1 VHHVAPVL
9 LQAVE
14 ALCQLLNSSCPLV
27 TLRVDVASREAAETI
42 AQALPSQ
49 HSLMHFMLGGNAP
62 EHVLSNIAAAVSA
75 NTVGKVQAAGRSSNS
90 PASTYTRHQQLSRT
104 PTQRL
109 AGQQQTL
116 QPTPGSTP
124 PAAIRGVASTT
135 STSAQRAYSSSNPR
149 PPPRS
154 VSPAFSQRSAGSS
167 TGNITP
173 PRGLLFASPGSGR
186 ASQAAAAAAS
196 PGSGGRGNV
205 RTLSMQA
212 RRASVIDPQGL
223 AGLAGG
229 GAANKAA
236 EVFKRH
242 DTDGSG

>member
-1 VHHVAPVL
+1 VATVL

-14 ALCQLLNSSCPLV
+14 ALCQLLNSGCPLV
-27 TLRVDVASREAAETI
+27 TLRVDVASREAAEAI

-62 EHVLSNIAAAVSA
+62 EHVLSYIAAAVSA
-75 NTVGKVQAAGRSSNS
+75 NTLGKVQAGSHSGNPAG
-90 PASTYTRHQQLSRT
+90 TYMRQQQLSRT

-109 AGQQQTL
+109 AGQQQVL
-116 QPTPGSTP
+116 QLTPGSTP
-124 PAAIRGVASTT
+124 PAAGRGTG
-135 STSAQRAYSSSNPR
+135 SAQRTLSSSNPR
-149 PPPRS
+149 APRS
-154 VSPAFSQRSAGSS
+154 VSPAFSALSQRSASSS

-173 PRGLLFASPGSGR
+173 PRGLLFASPGGARVSP
-186 ASQAAAAAAS
+186 AAAAAAS